1 MLWKRSFIRS
11 FVLFFGF
18 FNGLWLSLGFNPKQE
33 VLNMIKTYLLD
44 HHLVPQIVLTWLP
57 IAVFV
62 FMVGLLIYRGG
73 WIGVLAVVLG
83 FIAGLLVLINPV
95 YSAML
100 LLSGFLLGLVAPKQR
115 YL

>member
-62 FMVGLLIYRGG
+62 FMV
-73 WIGVLAVVLG
+73 VLG

-100 LLSGFLLGLVAPKQR
+100 LLSGFLLGLVAPKER